1 MKAKLVPIYF
11 KPKMDEDF
19 KTQIKNLKFLLSEVA
34 DVMEPV
40 LLGEKVPASDA
51 VVFPVLSGD
60 VYKKVNELKKIDVPF
75 IVITTEFGTIDMW
88 DWEIVSYLK
97 SKSFKVF
104 APYNLELAKKICKSL
119 ALKRELKSTK
129 FLVFQDKPGISGLEG
144 EIFKR
149 FFWWEDEFEN
159 ILKCK
164 FRINLIKK
172 SFKELGIAAKK
183 IPDEKVVEVIKKWNI
198 KTECISD
205 NALKSAIKIYI
216 KVKMEIEKDSNI
228 KGVGINCL
236 NESFYSDTTPC
247 LAWNMLYK
255 EKKIIWACE
264 ADTLSLLTSLII
276 DKSLNAPF
284 MMSNIYPFLIGSTA
298 LKHEGIDKFPEVN
311 DPENYALVVHC
322 GYFGVVPESFCTEW
336 TLRPKVL
343 EMVDKNATA
352 IDARMPKGD
361 ITILK
366 LDHTLTKLMVVEGA
380 IVDYVQYPGSDCR
393 NGALIRV
400 ENGYKLM
407 KAFYSHHNCIIS
419 GHRLAEIEILS
430 EVFDFELTGI

>member
-1 MKAKLVPIYF
+1 MKAKLAPVYF
-11 KPKMDEDF
+11 KHDMDEDF
-19 KTQIKNLKFLLSEVA
+19 KIQVNNLKILLSDDAEI
-34 DVMEPV
+34 MEPV

-60 VYKKVNELKKIDVPF
+60 VYKKVDELKKISVPF
-75 IVITTEFGTIDMW
+75 LIITTEFGTIDMW

-97 SKSFKVF
+97 SKGFKVF

-119 ALKRELKSTK
+119 ALKKELKSTK

-149 FFWWEDEFEN
+149 FFWWEDEFKD
-159 ILKCK
+159 ILKDK
-164 FRINLIKK
+164 FGINIVKK

-183 IPDEKVVEVIKKWNI
+183 IPDQKAAEVIKNWDI
-198 KTECISD
+198 KTEGISD
-205 NALKSAIKIYI
+205 NALRSAIKIYI

-298 LKHEGIDKFPEVN
+298 LKHEGIDKFPEVD

-366 LDHTLTKLMVVEGA
+366 LDHNLTKLMVVEGA

-400 ENGYKLM
+400 ANGYKLM